1 MLTRCIAWMVVT
13 LGLLA
18 ASPARAADAPP
29 SLDKVLDDF
38 VAAVKADSSI
48 AAEKQKAAAEIVA
61 ALRTDQDGKLVA
73 ITEVLRVL
81 HPEFKDALT
90 ALGEENLGAAIT
102 GLAELRESKDPYLA
116 ADASYYLSRAYLLDE
131 RFEEALPLLA
141 DLQGKWAGQTTHG
154 GEVLFLRGAT
164 EVALL
169 RHKEATD
176 SLTQFLA
183 LYPEAPERMKI
194 GALRQLEQLK
204 LYAEGTL
211 SDVSLRMEFSRRKLA
226 LEDTGTE
233 TRQQQDKII
242 EILAKLIKEAEEREC
257 ACKGG
262 GSGSGQKKSQGK
274 GSEGES
280 QAQGEGQGQGGNSGG
295 GSKGTDTDAVK
306 RLHRGGPQSPWSH
319 LRDKER
325 DPVYSAIKEKF
336 PARYQQLIEQYYKS
350 FDEDSGG

>member
-1 MLTRCIAWMVVT
+1 MLTRIALSVV
-13 LGLLA
+13 LVGSLA
-18 ASPARAADAPP
+18 AGAARAADAP

-38 VAAVKADSSI
+38 VAAVKADGSI
-48 AAEKQKAAAEIVA
+48 AADKQKAAEEIVA
-61 ALRTDQDGKLVA
+61 ALRTDVEGKAVA

-102 GLAELRESKDPYLA
+102 KLTELRESKNAFLA
-116 ADASYYLSRAYLLDE
+116 ADASYYLSRALLLDE
-131 RFEEALPLLA
+131 RFEDSLPLLD
-141 DLQGKWAGQTTHG
+141 DLQNKWAANTTHG
-154 GEVLFLRGAT
+154 GEVLFLRGVA

-176 SLTQFLA
+176 TLTRFLA
-183 LYPEAPERMKI
+183 TYPDAPERMRI
-194 GALRQLEQLK
+194 GAFRQLEQLK
-204 LYAEGTL
+204 LFAEGTL
-211 SDVSLRMEFSRRKLA
+211 SDVSLRMEFSRRKLS

-233 TRQQQDKII
+233 TRHQQDKII

-257 ACKGG
+257 NCKGG

-274 GSEGES
+274 GGEGDS
-280 QAQGEGQGQGGNSGG
+280 QAQGQGQGQGGNSGG
-295 GSKGTDTDAVK
+295 GSKGTDSDAVK

-336 PARYQQLIEQYYKS
+336 PARYQQLVEQYYKS
-350 FDEDSGG
+350 FDDDGGE